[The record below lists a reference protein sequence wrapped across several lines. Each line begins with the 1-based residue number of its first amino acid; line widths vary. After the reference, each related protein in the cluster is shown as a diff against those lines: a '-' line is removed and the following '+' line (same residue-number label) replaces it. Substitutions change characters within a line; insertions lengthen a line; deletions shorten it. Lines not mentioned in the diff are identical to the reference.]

1 VYVVEFATGLCADF
15 GMDRFSLS
23 SGTKFPSFSIGHHSH
38 MLFIICYLII
48 RLESM
53 ADDQYREY
61 GYSEKEREAPG
72 YLRTMFNALS
82 GVKDNGDM
90 FLVSGEDE
98 DSQEEAAGTEIGDA
112 IDFNESRRPKQ
123 LPEKEVTDGKYVKD
137 NSSESSGR
145 ISHPGPKS
153 YNFDASGFENFPLP
167 TDPRGMFTSTVRP
180 RLGPEPLFSSRLAL
194 PREESSGGDDFAGGA
209 FVGSKEHWKYP
220 QCYEERV
227 QEA

>member
-1 VYVVEFATGLCADF
+1 VRILEWIDF
-15 GMDRFSLS
+15 LFHLAQNFLRSQSDIILTCFF
-23 SGTKFPSFSIGHHSH
+23 TK
-38 MLFIICYLII
+38 CYLII

-72 YLRTMFNALS
+72 YLRSMFNALS
-82 GVKDNGDM
+82 GAKDNGDM
-90 FLVSGEDE
+90 FLVSGEEE
-98 DSQEEAAGTEIGDA
+98 DSQEEAAGIENGDA
-112 IDFNESRRPKQ
+112 TDFNESRRPKQ
-123 LPEKEVTDGKYVKD
+123 LPEKGVTDGKYVKD

-167 TDPRGMFTSTVRP
+167 TDSRGMFTSTVRP

-194 PREESSGGDDFAGGA
+194 PREESSGGDDFAGGHLS
-209 FVGSKEHWKYP
+209 VRKSIGSIHNVTK
-220 QCYEERV
+220 RV
-227 QEA
+227 